1 MTRWLLRCNE
11 QSRFALLGPMNR
23 EEVLDAVRSGRVEL
37 NDEVCA
43 EGGYWF
49 SFHESEELHKN
60 LGVSWNQLK
69 KEAGELPEGDQ
80 ESTQFGP
87 DNEETEEITITGTDT
102 RAPRQMSSSRKASAG
117 NQSSESREP
126 FLVVPESEESSGV
139 SAWLRVPVWLWAF
152 VAAGLIW
159 FLRDFFGSEK

>member
-1 MTRWLLRCNE
+1 MTRWLLRCND
-11 QSRFALLGPMNR
+11 QSRFTLLGPMDK
-23 EEVLDAVRSGRVEL
+23 EEVLNAVRLGRVDL

-87 DNEETEEITITGTDT
+87 DNEETDEITITGTDT
-102 RAPRQMSSSRKASAG
+102 RAPRQAYSARKSSTMT
-117 NQSSESREP
+117 QSSGSREA
-126 FLVVPESEESSGV
+126 LLLIPESEEASEA
-139 SAWLRVPVWLWAF
+139 SAWFRVPFWVWALV
-152 VAAGLIW
+152 VAGVAW
-159 FLRDFFGSEK
+159 FLRDFFGSAK

>member
-1 MTRWLLRCNE
+1 MTRWLLRRNE
-11 QSRFALLGPMNR
+11 QSRFALLGPMSR
-23 EEVLDAVRSGRVEL
+23 EEVLDAVRSGQVEL
-37 NDEVCA
+37 NDEACV

-60 LGVSWNQLK
+60 LAVSWNQLK

-87 DNEETEEITITGTDT
+87 DNEETDEITITGTET
-102 RAPRQMSSSRKASAG
+102 RAPRQMSSIRKVSAIH
-117 NQSSESREP
+117 QPSESRESI
-126 FLVVPESEESSGV
+126 LLTPESEESSEA
-139 SAWLRVPVWLWAF
+139 SAWLGVPVWIWAL
-152 VAAGLIW
+152 VGAGLVW